1 MMGKHTLDESITILM
16 PGRDNT
22 SSACEE
28 VGAIPCWFKKPVW
41 LVLAALLGQATS
53 FPSKHVGAEKG
64 VGALTGMLVR
74 LRLCG
79 KENKWDMG

>member
-1 MMGKHTLDESITILM
+1 M

-28 VGAIPCWFKKPVW
+28 VGAIPCWFKMPV
-41 LVLAALLGQATS
+41 LIVLAALVGQVIS
-53 FPSKHVGAEKG
+53 FSSKHVGAEKG
-64 VGALTGMLVR
+64 VDALIGMLAR

-79 KENKWDMG
+79 KGKRWEWVRQEMARC

>member
-1 MMGKHTLDESITILM
+1 MMGKHTLCESITILM

-28 VGAIPCWFKKPVW
+28 VGAIPCWFKKLVL
-41 LVLAALLGQATS
+41 LVLAALVRQVIS
-53 FPSKHVGAEKG
+53 FSSKHVGAEKG
-64 VGALTGMLVR
+64 AGALSGMLAR

-79 KENKWDMG
+79 KEKRE